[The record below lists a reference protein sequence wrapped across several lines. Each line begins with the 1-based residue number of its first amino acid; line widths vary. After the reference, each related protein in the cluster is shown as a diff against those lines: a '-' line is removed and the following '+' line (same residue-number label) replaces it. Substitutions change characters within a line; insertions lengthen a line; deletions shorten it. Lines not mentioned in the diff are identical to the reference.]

1 MRKEVATSSLLNPQK
16 TKMAS
21 SISQQLEDLLNPL
34 PKFTDPED
42 DEDEGKI
49 LYTIETSYSVVMF

>member
-1 MRKEVATSSLLNPQK
+1 MHPDVALQSPHLVQQTK
-16 TKMAS
+16 TMAS

-42 DEDEGKI
+42 DQDEGKI
-49 LYTIETSYSVVMF
+49 LYSLQCVSQLCF